1 MSRICILGGGFGGLY
16 TALRL
21 SQLPW
26 TGHEKP
32 EITLVD
38 KCDRFVFLPLL
49 YEVVTGD
56 LQSWEVA
63 PYYSEL
69 LSGTGIRYV
78 QATVD
83 SVNLVGRTVQITQNG
98 QAERLSYD
106 RLVLAMGGESV
117 IGKVPG
123 AADHAL
129 PFRTLN
135 DAIRLSDR
143 LRDLEASDADRIRV
157 AIIGAGYSGVELACN
172 LAERLGDRGRLR
184 IVELGDRI
192 LNFSPNFNRKAA
204 EKALIDR
211 KVWTDLR
218 TKTSDVTS
226 EEITL
231 QYDDKSETLP
241 VDLVLWTVGTRISEV
256 IQSLPLP
263 KNDRGQLKV
272 QTTLQV
278 EGYPEVY
285 ALGDLADCKDADGQT
300 IPTTAQAAFQQAD
313 YAGWNLWASLT
324 DRPLLTFKYQHL
336 GEMMTLGS
344 DDATLAGLGL
354 QLNGVSAH
362 LARRMIYLM
371 RMPTFEHQIKV
382 GLNWITKPAT
392 DFLKSLAK
400 MP

>member
-83 SVNLVGRTVQITQNG
+83 SVNLAGRTVQVTQNG
-98 QAERLSYD
+98 QAEELSYD

-117 IGKVPG
+117 IGNVPG
-123 AADHAL
+123 AADHAM

-135 DAIRLSDR
+135 DAMRLSDR
-143 LRDLEASDADRIRV
+143 LKDLEASAADRIRV

-192 LNFSPNFNRKAA
+192 LNFSPDFNRKAA
-204 EKALIDR
+204 EKALTDR
-211 KVWTDLR
+211 KVWTDLQ
-218 TKTSDVTS
+218 TKISDVTS
-226 EEITL
+226 DEITL
-231 QYDDKSETLP
+231 QYADKSETLP

-263 KNDRGQLKV
+263 KNNRGQIKV

-371 RMPTFEHQIKV
+371 RMPTFEHQLKV
-382 GLNWITKPAT
+382 GLNWITKPAA
-392 DFLKSLAK
+392 DFLKSLTK
-400 MP
+400 TL

>member
-83 SVNLVGRTVQITQNG
+83 SVNLAGRTVQITQNG

-117 IGKVPG
+117 IGNVSG
-123 AADHAL
+123 AADNAL

-135 DAIRLSDR
+135 DALRLSDR
-143 LRDLEASDADRIRV
+143 LKDLEASAADRIRV
-157 AIIGAGYSGVELACN
+157 ASIGGGYSGVELACN
-172 LAERLGDRGRLR
+172 LAERLGDRGRVR

-192 LNFSPNFNRKAA
+192 LNFSPDFNRKAA
-204 EKALIDR
+204 EKALTDR
-211 KVWTDLR
+211 KVWTDLQ
-218 TKTSDVTS
+218 TKTSNVTS
-226 EEITL
+226 DEITL

-263 KNDRGQLKV
+263 MNNRGQVKV

-285 ALGDLADCKDADGQT
+285 ALGDLADCKDADGQI

-371 RMPTFEHQIKV
+371 RMPTFAHQVKV

-392 DFLKSLAK
+392 DFLKSLTK
-400 MP
+400 TL

>member
-83 SVNLVGRTVQITQNG
+83 SVNLAGRTVQITQNG

-117 IGKVPG
+117 IGNVPG
-123 AADHAL
+123 AADNAL

-135 DAIRLSDR
+135 DAMRLSDR
-143 LRDLEASDADRIRV
+143 LKDLEASAADRIRV

-172 LAERLGDRGRLR
+172 LAERLGDRGRVR

-192 LNFSPNFNRKAA
+192 LNFSPDFNRKAA
-204 EKALIDR
+204 EKALTDR
-211 KVWTDLR
+211 KVWTDLQ
-218 TKTSDVTS
+218 TKTSNVTS
-226 EEITL
+226 AEITL
-231 QYDDKSETLP
+231 QYNDKSETLP

-263 KNDRGQLKV
+263 MNNRGQVKV

-285 ALGDLADCKDADGQT
+285 ALGDLADCKDADGQI
-300 IPTTAQAAFQQAD
+300 IPTTAQAAFQQSD

-324 DRPLLTFKYQHL
+324 NRPLLTFKYQHL

-371 RMPTFEHQIKV
+371 RMPTFEHQVKV

-392 DFLKSLAK
+392 DFLKSLTK
-400 MP
+400 TP

>member
-83 SVNLVGRTVQITQNG
+83 SVNLAGRTVQVTQND
-98 QAERLSYD
+98 QAEELSYD

-117 IGKVPG
+117 IGNVPG
-123 AADHAL
+123 AADHAM

-135 DAIRLSDR
+135 DAMRLSDR
-143 LRDLEASDADRIRV
+143 LKDLEASAADRIRV

-192 LNFSPNFNRKAA
+192 LNFSPDFNRKAA
-204 EKALIDR
+204 EKALTDR
-211 KVWTDLR
+211 KVWTDLQ

-226 EEITL
+226 DEITL
-231 QYDDKSETLP
+231 QYADKSETLP

-263 KNDRGQLKV
+263 KNNRGQIKV

-371 RMPTFEHQIKV
+371 RMPTFEHQLKV
-382 GLNWITKPAT
+382 GLNWITKPAA
-392 DFLKSLAK
+392 DFLKSLTK
-400 MP
+400 TL

>member
-83 SVNLVGRTVQITQNG
+83 SVNLAGRTVQITQNG

-117 IGKVPG
+117 IGNVSG
-123 AADHAL
+123 AADNAL

-135 DAIRLSDR
+135 DALRLSDR
-143 LRDLEASDADRIRV
+143 LKDLEASAADRIRV
-157 AIIGAGYSGVELACN
+157 ASIGGGYSGVELACN
-172 LAERLGDRGRLR
+172 LAERLGDRGRVR
-184 IVELGDRI
+184 IVDLGDRI
-192 LNFSPNFNRKAA
+192 LNFSPDFNRKAA
-204 EKALIDR
+204 EKALTDR
-211 KVWTDLR
+211 KVWTDLQ
-218 TKTSDVTS
+218 TKTSNVTS
-226 EEITL
+226 DEITL

-263 KNDRGQLKV
+263 MNNRGQVKV

-285 ALGDLADCKDADGQT
+285 ALGDLADCKDADGQI

-371 RMPTFEHQIKV
+371 RMPTFAHQVKV

-392 DFLKSLAK
+392 DFLKSLTK
-400 MP
+400 TL

>member
-98 QAERLSYD
+98 QAEGLSYD

-117 IGKVPG
+117 IGNVPG

-135 DAIRLSDR
+135 DAMRLSDR
-143 LRDLEASDADRIRV
+143 LKDLEASAADRIRV

-192 LNFSPNFNRKAA
+192 LNFSPDFNRKAA
-204 EKALIDR
+204 AKALTDR
-211 KVWTDLR
+211 KVWTDLQ
-218 TKTSDVTS
+218 TKTSDVKS
-226 EEITL
+226 DEITL
-231 QYDDKSETLP
+231 QYADKSETLP

-256 IQSLPLP
+256 IQSLPVP
-263 KNDRGQLKV
+263 KNDRGQIKV

-300 IPTTAQAAFQQAD
+300 IPTTAQAAFQQSD

-371 RMPTFEHQIKV
+371 RMPTFEHQLKV
-382 GLNWITKPAT
+382 GLNWITKPAA
-392 DFLKSLAK
+392 DFLKSLTK
-400 MP
+400 TL

>member
-38 KCDRFVFLPLL
+38 KSDRFVFLPLL

-69 LSGTGIRYV
+69 LAGTGIRYV

-83 SVNLVGRTVQITQNG
+83 SVNLDGRTVQITQNG
-98 QAERLSYD
+98 QVERLSYD

-117 IGKVPG
+117 IGNVPG
-123 AADHAL
+123 AAENAL

-135 DAIRLSDR
+135 DAMRLSDR
-143 LRDLEASDADRIRV
+143 LRDLEASAADRIRV

-192 LNFSPNFNRKAA
+192 LNFSPDFNRKAA
-204 EKALIDR
+204 EKALTAR
-211 KVWTDLR
+211 KVWTDLQ
-218 TKTSDVTS
+218 TKTSNVTS
-226 EEITL
+226 DEITL
-231 QYDDKSETLP
+231 QYADKSETLP

-256 IQSLPLP
+256 IQSLTLP
-263 KNDRGQLKV
+263 KNDRGQVKV
-272 QTTLQV
+272 QTNLQV

-285 ALGDLADCKDADGQT
+285 ALGDLADCKDADGQL

-313 YAGWNLWASLT
+313 YAGWNIWASLT

-371 RMPTFEHQIKV
+371 RMPTFEHQVKV
-382 GLNWITKPAT
+382 GLNWITKPAA
-392 DFLKSLAK
+392 DFLKSLTK
-400 MP
+400 IS

>member
-69 LSGTGIRYV
+69 LAGTGIRYV
-78 QATVD
+78 QATVE
-83 SVNLVGRTVQITQNG
+83 SVSLADRTVQIIQNG
-98 QAERLSYD
+98 RAEGLAYD

-117 IGKVPG
+117 IGNVPG

-135 DAIRLSDR
+135 DAMRLSDR
-143 LRDLEASDADRIRV
+143 LRDLEAGAADRIRV
-157 AIIGAGYSGVELACN
+157 AIIGAGYSGVELACS

-192 LNFSPNFNRKAA
+192 LNFSPDFNRKAA
-204 EKALIDR
+204 EKALTDR
-211 KVWTDLR
+211 KVWTDLQ
-218 TKTSDVTS
+218 TKTSAVTS
-226 EEITL
+226 DEITL
-231 QYDDKSETLP
+231 QYADKSETLP
-241 VDLVLWTVGTRISEV
+241 VDLVLWTVGTRVSDV
-256 IQSLPLP
+256 IQNLPLP
-263 KNDRGQLKV
+263 KNDRGQIKV

-300 IPTTAQAAFQQAD
+300 IPTTAQAAFQQSD

-336 GEMMTLGS
+336 GEMMTLGA

-371 RMPTFEHQIKV
+371 RMPTFEHQVKV
-382 GLNWITKPAT
+382 GLNWITKPAA
-392 DFLKSLAK
+392 DFLKRLTK
-400 MP
+400 TL

>member
-83 SVNLVGRTVQITQNG
+83 SVNLAGRTVQITQNG

-106 RLVLAMGGESV
+106 RLVLAMGGESM
-117 IGKVPG
+117 IGNVPG

-135 DAIRLSDR
+135 DAMRLSDR
-143 LRDLEASDADRIRV
+143 LKDLEASAADRIRV

-192 LNFSPNFNRKAA
+192 LNFSPDFNRKAA
-204 EKALIDR
+204 EKALTDR
-211 KVWTDLR
+211 KVWTDLQ
-218 TKTSDVTS
+218 TKTSNVTS
-226 EEITL
+226 DEITL
-231 QYDDKSETLP
+231 QYDDKAETLP

-263 KNDRGQLKV
+263 KNNRGQVKV

-285 ALGDLADCKDADGQT
+285 ALGDLADCKDADGQI

-371 RMPTFEHQIKV
+371 RMPTFEHQVKV

-392 DFLKSLAK
+392 DFLKSLTK
-400 MP
+400 TL

>member
-83 SVNLVGRTVQITQNG
+83 SVNLEGRTVQITQNG
-98 QAERLSYD
+98 QVERLSYD

-135 DAIRLSDR
+135 DAMRLSDR

-192 LNFSPNFNRKAA
+192 LNFSPDFNRKAA
-204 EKALIDR
+204 EKALLDR
-211 KVWTDLR
+211 KVWTDLQ

-226 EEITL
+226 DEITL
-231 QYDDKSETLP
+231 QYADKSETLP

-256 IQSLPLP
+256 IQSLALP
-263 KNDRGQLKV
+263 KNDRGQIKV
-272 QTTLQV
+272 QTTLQI

-371 RMPTFEHQIKV
+371 RMPTFEHQVKV
-382 GLNWITKPAT
+382 GLNWITKPAA
-392 DFLKSLAK
+392 DFLKSLTK
-400 MP
+400 TL

>member
-83 SVNLVGRTVQITQNG
+83 SVNLADRTVQITQNG
-98 QAERLSYD
+98 QAEELSYD

-135 DAIRLSDR
+135 DAMRLSDR

-172 LAERLGDRGRLR
+172 LAERLGERGRVR

-192 LNFSPNFNRKAA
+192 LNFSPDFNRKAA

-211 KVWTDLR
+211 KVWTDLQ

-400 MP
+400 TP

>member
-83 SVNLVGRTVQITQNG
+83 SVNLAGRTVQITQNG

-117 IGKVPG
+117 IGNVSG
-123 AADHAL
+123 AADNAL

-135 DAIRLSDR
+135 DAMRLSDR
-143 LRDLEASDADRIRV
+143 LKDLEASAADRIRV

-192 LNFSPNFNRKAA
+192 LNFSPDFNRKAA
-204 EKALIDR
+204 EKALTDR
-211 KVWTDLR
+211 KVWTDLQ
-218 TKTSDVTS
+218 TKTSNVTS
-226 EEITL
+226 DEITL

-263 KNDRGQLKV
+263 MNNRGQVKV

-285 ALGDLADCKDADGQT
+285 ALGDLADCKDADGQI

-362 LARRMIYLM
+362 LARRIIYLM
-371 RMPTFEHQIKV
+371 RMPTFAHQVKV

-392 DFLKSLAK
+392 DFLKSLTK
-400 MP
+400 TL

>member
-38 KCDRFVFLPLL
+38 KSDRFVFLPLL

-69 LSGTGIRYV
+69 LAGTGIRYI

-83 SVNLVGRTVQITQNG
+83 SVNLAGRTVQITQNG

-117 IGKVPG
+117 IGNVPG
-123 AADHAL
+123 AADNAL

-135 DAIRLSDR
+135 DAMRLSDR
-143 LRDLEASDADRIRV
+143 LRDLEASAADRIRV

-192 LNFSPNFNRKAA
+192 LNFSPDFNRKAA
-204 EKALIDR
+204 EKALTDR
-211 KVWTDLR
+211 KVWTDLQ

-226 EEITL
+226 DEITL
-231 QYDDKSETLP
+231 QYADKSETLP

-256 IQSLPLP
+256 IRSLPLP
-263 KNDRGQLKV
+263 KNDRGQVKV
-272 QTTLQV
+272 QTNLQV

-285 ALGDLADCKDADGQT
+285 ALGDLADCKDADGQV

-313 YAGWNLWASLT
+313 YAGWNIWASLT

-371 RMPTFEHQIKV
+371 RMPTFEHQVKV
-382 GLNWITKPAT
+382 GLNWITKPAA
-392 DFLKSLAK
+392 DFLKSLTK
-400 MP
+400 IS

>member
-83 SVNLVGRTVQITQNG
+83 SVNLAGRTVQVTQNG
-98 QAERLSYD
+98 QAEELSYD

-117 IGKVPG
+117 IGNVPG
-123 AADHAL
+123 AADHAM

-135 DAIRLSDR
+135 DAMRLSDR
-143 LRDLEASDADRIRV
+143 LKDLEASAADRIRV

-192 LNFSPNFNRKAA
+192 LNFSPDFNRKAA
-204 EKALIDR
+204 EKALTDR
-211 KVWTDLR
+211 KVWTDLQ

-226 EEITL
+226 DEITL
-231 QYDDKSETLP
+231 QYADKSETLP

-263 KNDRGQLKV
+263 KNNRGQIKV

-371 RMPTFEHQIKV
+371 RMPTFEHQLKV
-382 GLNWITKPAT
+382 GLNWITKPAA
-392 DFLKSLAK
+392 DFLKSLTK
-400 MP
+400 TL

>member
-83 SVNLVGRTVQITQNG
+83 SVNLADRTVQITQNG
-98 QAERLSYD
+98 QAEGLSYD

-192 LNFSPNFNRKAA
+192 LNFSPDFNRKAA
-204 EKALIDR
+204 EKALLDR
-211 KVWTDLR
+211 KVWTDLQ

-226 EEITL
+226 DEITL

-263 KNDRGQLKV
+263 KNNRGQVKV

-324 DRPLLTFKYQHL
+324 DRPLLTFRYQHL

-371 RMPTFEHQIKV
+371 RMPTFEHQVKV

>member
-83 SVNLVGRTVQITQNG
+83 SVNLAGRTVQITQNG

-106 RLVLAMGGESV
+106 RLVLAMGGESM
-117 IGKVPG
+117 IGNVPG

-135 DAIRLSDR
+135 DAMRLSDR
-143 LRDLEASDADRIRV
+143 LKDLEASAADRIRV

-192 LNFSPNFNRKAA
+192 LNFSPDFNRKAA
-204 EKALIDR
+204 EKALTSR
-211 KVWTDLR
+211 KVWTDLQ
-218 TKTSDVTS
+218 TKTSNVTS
-226 EEITL
+226 DEITL
-231 QYDDKSETLP
+231 QYDDKAETLP

-263 KNDRGQLKV
+263 KNNRGQVKV

-285 ALGDLADCKDADGQT
+285 ALGDLADCKDADGQI

-313 YAGWNLWASLT
+313 YAGWTLWASLT

-371 RMPTFEHQIKV
+371 RMPTFEHQVKV

-392 DFLKSLAK
+392 DFLKSLTK
-400 MP
+400 TL

>member
-83 SVNLVGRTVQITQNG
+83 SVNLAGRTVQVTQNG
-98 QAERLSYD
+98 QAEELSYD

-117 IGKVPG
+117 IGNVPG

-135 DAIRLSDR
+135 DAMRLSDR
-143 LRDLEASDADRIRV
+143 LRDLEASAADRIRV

-184 IVELGDRI
+184 IVELGARI
-192 LNFSPNFNRKAA
+192 LNFSPDFNRKAA
-204 EKALIDR
+204 EKALTDR
-211 KVWTDLR
+211 KVWTDLQ

-226 EEITL
+226 DEITL
-231 QYDDKSETLP
+231 QYADKSETLP

-263 KNDRGQLKV
+263 KNDRGQVKV

-371 RMPTFEHQIKV
+371 RMPTFEHQVKV
-382 GLNWITKPAT
+382 GLNWITKPAA
-392 DFLKSLAK
+392 DFLKSLTK
-400 MP
+400 TL

>member
-78 QATVD
+78 QATVE
-83 SVNLVGRTVQITQNG
+83 SVNLAGHTVQITQNG
-98 QAERLSYD
+98 QAEELSYD

-117 IGKVPG
+117 IGNVPG

-135 DAIRLSDR
+135 DAMRLSDR
-143 LRDLEASDADRIRV
+143 LKDLEASAADRIRV

-192 LNFSPNFNRKAA
+192 LNFSPDFNRKAA
-204 EKALIDR
+204 EKALTDR
-211 KVWTDLR
+211 KVWTDLQ

-226 EEITL
+226 DEITL
-231 QYDDKSETLP
+231 QYADKSETLP

-263 KNDRGQLKV
+263 KNNRGQVKV

-285 ALGDLADCKDADGQT
+285 ALGDVADCKDADGQT

-371 RMPTFEHQIKV
+371 RMPTFEHQVKV
-382 GLNWITKPAT
+382 GLNWITKPAA
-392 DFLKSLAK
+392 DFLKSLTK
-400 MP
+400 TL

>member
-83 SVNLVGRTVQITQNG
+83 SVNLAGRTVQITQNG

-117 IGKVPG
+117 IGNVPG
-123 AADHAL
+123 AADNAL

-135 DAIRLSDR
+135 DAMRLSDR
-143 LRDLEASDADRIRV
+143 LKDLEASAADRIRV

-192 LNFSPNFNRKAA
+192 LNFSPDFNRKAA
-204 EKALIDR
+204 EKALTDR
-211 KVWTDLR
+211 KVWTDLQ

-226 EEITL
+226 DEITL

-263 KNDRGQLKV
+263 KNNRGQVKV
-272 QTTLQV
+272 QMTLQV

-285 ALGDLADCKDADGQT
+285 ALGDVADCKDADGQI

-324 DRPLLTFKYQHL
+324 NRPLLTFKYQHL

-371 RMPTFEHQIKV
+371 RMPTFEHQVKV

-392 DFLKSLAK
+392 DFLKSLTK
-400 MP
+400 TL

>member
-26 TGHEKP
+26 IGDEKP

-69 LSGTGIRYV
+69 LSGTAIRYV

-83 SVNLVGRTVQITQNG
+83 SVNLGDRTVQITQDG

-135 DAIRLSDR
+135 DAMRLSDR
-143 LRDLEASDADRIRV
+143 LRDLEASNADRIRV

-192 LNFSPNFNRKAA
+192 LNFSPDFNRKAA
-204 EKALIDR
+204 EKALLDR
-211 KVWTDLR
+211 KVWTDLQ

-226 EEITL
+226 DEITL
-231 QYDDKSETLP
+231 QYADKSETLP

-263 KNDRGQLKV
+263 KNDRGQVKV

-371 RMPTFEHQIKV
+371 RMPTFEHQVKV

>member
-69 LSGTGIRYV
+69 LSGTGIRYI

-83 SVNLVGRTVQITQNG
+83 SVNLAGRTVQITQNG

-117 IGKVPG
+117 IGNVAG

-135 DAIRLSDR
+135 DAMRLSDR
-143 LRDLEASDADRIRV
+143 LKDLEASAADRIRV

-192 LNFSPNFNRKAA
+192 LNFSPDFNRKAA
-204 EKALIDR
+204 EKALADR
-211 KVWTDLR
+211 KVWTDLQ
-218 TKTSDVTS
+218 TKTSNVTS
-226 EEITL
+226 DEITL

-263 KNDRGQLKV
+263 MNNRGQVKV

-285 ALGDLADCKDADGQT
+285 ALGDLADCKDADGQI

-324 DRPLLTFKYQHL
+324 NRPLLTFKYQHL

-362 LARRMIYLM
+362 VARRMIYLM
-371 RMPTFEHQIKV
+371 RMPTFAHQVKV

-392 DFLKSLAK
+392 DFLKSLTK
-400 MP
+400 PL

>member
-21 SQLPW
+21 SQLSW

-83 SVNLVGRTVQITQNG
+83 SVNLAGRTVQITQNG

-117 IGKVPG
+117 IGNVAG
-123 AADHAL
+123 AADNAL

-135 DAIRLSDR
+135 DAMRLSDR
-143 LRDLEASDADRIRV
+143 LKDLEASAADRIRV

-192 LNFSPNFNRKAA
+192 LNFSPDFNRKAA
-204 EKALIDR
+204 EKALTDR
-211 KVWTDLR
+211 KVWTDLQ
-218 TKTSDVTS
+218 TKTSNVTS
-226 EEITL
+226 DEITL

-263 KNDRGQLKV
+263 MNNRGQVKV

-285 ALGDLADCKDADGQT
+285 ALGDLADCKDADGQI

-371 RMPTFEHQIKV
+371 RMPTFEHQVKV

-392 DFLKSLAK
+392 DFLKSLTK
-400 MP
+400 TL

>member
-38 KCDRFVFLPLL
+38 KSDRFVFLPLL

-69 LSGTGIRYV
+69 LAGTGIRHV

-83 SVNLVGRTVQITQNG
+83 SVNLAGRTVQITQNG

-135 DAIRLSDR
+135 DAMRLSDR

-184 IVELGDRI
+184 LVELGDRI
-192 LNFSPNFNRKAA
+192 LNFSPDFNRKAA
-204 EKALIDR
+204 EKALLDR
-211 KVWTDLR
+211 KVWTDLQ

-226 EEITL
+226 DEITL
-231 QYDDKSETLP
+231 QYADKSETLP

-263 KNDRGQLKV
+263 KNDRGQIKV

-371 RMPTFEHQIKV
+371 RMPTFEHQVKV

>member
-83 SVNLVGRTVQITQNG
+83 SVNLADRTVQITQNG
-98 QAERLSYD
+98 QAEGLSYD

-192 LNFSPNFNRKAA
+192 LNFSPDFNRKAA
-204 EKALIDR
+204 EKALLDR
-211 KVWTDLR
+211 KVWTDLQ

-226 EEITL
+226 DEITL

-263 KNDRGQLKV
+263 KNNRGQVKV

-371 RMPTFEHQIKV
+371 RMPTFEHQVKV

>member
-83 SVNLVGRTVQITQNG
+83 SVNLAGRTVQITQNG

-117 IGKVPG
+117 IGNVPG

-135 DAIRLSDR
+135 DAMRLSDR
-143 LRDLEASDADRIRV
+143 LKDLEASAADRIRV

-192 LNFSPNFNRKAA
+192 LNFSPDFNRKAA
-204 EKALIDR
+204 EKALTDR
-211 KVWTDLR
+211 KVWTDLQ

-226 EEITL
+226 DEITL
-231 QYDDKSETLP
+231 QYDDNSETLP

-256 IQSLPLP
+256 IQILPLP
-263 KNDRGQLKV
+263 KNNRGQVKV
-272 QTTLQV
+272 QMTLQV

-285 ALGDLADCKDADGQT
+285 ALGDVADCKDADGQI

-324 DRPLLTFKYQHL
+324 NRPLLTFKYQHL

-371 RMPTFEHQIKV
+371 RMPTFAHQVKV

-392 DFLKSLAK
+392 DFLKSLTK
-400 MP
+400 TL

>member
-26 TGHEKP
+26 TEKP

-69 LSGTGIRYV
+69 LAGTGIRYV
-78 QATVD
+78 QANVESINLPGR
-83 SVNLVGRTVQITQNG
+83 SVQVMQNG
-98 QAERLSYD
+98 QVEHLAYD

-117 IGKVPG
+117 IGRVPG
-123 AADHAL
+123 AADYAL

-135 DAIRLSDR
+135 DAMRLSDR
-143 LRDLEASDADRIRV
+143 LQALEASSADRIRIAV
-157 AIIGAGYSGVELACN
+157 IGAGYSGVELACN
-172 LAERLGDRGRLR
+172 LAEKLGDRARIR

-192 LNFSPNFNRKAA
+192 LRLSPEFNRKAA
-204 EKALIDR
+204 EKALDDR
-211 KVWTDLR
+211 KIWVDLN
-218 TKTSDVTS
+218 TQITSITQD
-226 EEITL
+226 EITL
-231 QYDDKSETLP
+231 QYSDKAETLP
-241 VDLVLWTVGTRISEV
+241 VDLVLWTVGTKISDV
-256 IQSLPLP
+256 VQALALN
-263 KNDRGQLKV
+263 KNDRGQIRT
-272 QTTLQV
+272 QGTLQV
-278 EGYPEVY
+278 EDYPEVY
-285 ALGDLADCKDADGQT
+285 ALGDLADCPEADGQF
-300 IPTTAQAAFQQAD
+300 IPATAQAAFQQAD
-313 YAGWNLWASLT
+313 YAGWNIWASLT
-324 DRPLLTFKYQHL
+324 DRPLLAFRYQHL

-344 DDATLAGLGL
+344 DDATMAGLGL
-354 QLNGVSAH
+354 QLKGTPAY

-382 GLNWITKPAT
+382 GLNWITKPAA
-392 DFLKSLAK
+392 DFLKTLTTR
-400 MP
+400 

>member
-26 TGHEKP
+26 IGDEKP

-69 LSGTGIRYV
+69 LSGTAIRYV

-83 SVNLVGRTVQITQNG
+83 SVNLGDRTVQITQDG

-135 DAIRLSDR
+135 DAMRLSDR
-143 LRDLEASDADRIRV
+143 LRDLEASNADRIRV

-192 LNFSPNFNRKAA
+192 LNFSPDFNRKAA
-204 EKALIDR
+204 EKALLDR
-211 KVWTDLR
+211 KVWTDLQ

-226 EEITL
+226 DEITL
-231 QYDDKSETLP
+231 QYADKSETLP

-256 IQSLPLP
+256 IQSLALP
-263 KNDRGQLKV
+263 KNDRGQIKV
-272 QTTLQV
+272 QTTLQI

-371 RMPTFEHQIKV
+371 RMPTFEHQVKV
-382 GLNWITKPAT
+382 GLNWITKPAA
-392 DFLKSLAK
+392 DFLKSLTK
-400 MP
+400 TL

>member
-106 RLVLAMGGESV
+106 RLVLAMGGESM
-117 IGKVPG
+117 IGNVPG
-123 AADHAL
+123 ATDHAL

-135 DAIRLSDR
+135 DAMRLSDR
-143 LRDLEASDADRIRV
+143 LKDLEASAADRIRV

-192 LNFSPNFNRKAA
+192 LNFSPEFNRKAA
-204 EKALIDR
+204 EKALLDR
-211 KVWTDLR
+211 KVWTDLQ

-226 EEITL
+226 DEITL
-231 QYDDKSETLP
+231 QYADKSETLP

-263 KNDRGQLKV
+263 KNDRGQVKV

-285 ALGDLADCKDADGQT
+285 ALGDLADCKDADGQL

-371 RMPTFEHQIKV
+371 RMPTFEHQVKV

-392 DFLKSLAK
+392 DFLKSLTK
-400 MP
+400 TL

>member
-83 SVNLVGRTVQITQNG
+83 SVNLAGRTVQITQNG

-106 RLVLAMGGESV
+106 RLVLAMGGESM
-117 IGKVPG
+117 IGNVPG

-135 DAIRLSDR
+135 DAMRLSDR
-143 LRDLEASDADRIRV
+143 LKDLEASAADRIRV

-192 LNFSPNFNRKAA
+192 LNFSPDFNRKAA
-204 EKALIDR
+204 EKALTSR
-211 KVWTDLR
+211 KVWTDLQ
-218 TKTSDVTS
+218 TKTSNVTS
-226 EEITL
+226 DEITL
-231 QYDDKSETLP
+231 QYDDKAETLP

-263 KNDRGQLKV
+263 KNNRGQVKV

-285 ALGDLADCKDADGQT
+285 ALGDLADCKDADGQI

-371 RMPTFEHQIKV
+371 RMPTFEHQVKV

-392 DFLKSLAK
+392 DFLKSLTK
-400 MP
+400 TL

>member
-38 KCDRFVFLPLL
+38 KSDRFVFLPLL

-83 SVNLVGRTVQITQNG
+83 SVNLAGRTVQITQNG

-117 IGKVPG
+117 IGNVPG
-123 AADHAL
+123 AADNAL

-135 DAIRLSDR
+135 DAMRLSDR
-143 LRDLEASDADRIRV
+143 LRDLEASNADRIRV

-192 LNFSPNFNRKAA
+192 LNFSPDFNRKAA
-204 EKALIDR
+204 EKALNDR
-211 KVWTDLR
+211 KVWTDLQ

-226 EEITL
+226 DEITL
-231 QYDDKSETLP
+231 QYADKSETLP

-256 IQSLPLP
+256 IQSLSLP
-263 KNDRGQLKV
+263 KNDRGQVKV
-272 QTTLQV
+272 QTNLQV
-278 EGYPEVY
+278 EGYSEVY
-285 ALGDLADCKDADGQT
+285 ALGDLADCKDADGQV

-313 YAGWNLWASLT
+313 YAGWNIWASLT

-344 DDATLAGLGL
+344 DNATLAGLGL
-354 QLNGVSAH
+354 QLNGISAH

-371 RMPTFEHQIKV
+371 RMPTFEHQVKV
-382 GLNWITKPAT
+382 GLNWITKPAA
-392 DFLKSLAK
+392 DFLKSLTK
-400 MP
+400 TP